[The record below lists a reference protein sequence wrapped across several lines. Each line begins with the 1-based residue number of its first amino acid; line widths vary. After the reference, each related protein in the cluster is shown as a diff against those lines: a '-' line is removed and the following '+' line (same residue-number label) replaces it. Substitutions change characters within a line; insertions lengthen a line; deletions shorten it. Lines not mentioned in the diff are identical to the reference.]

1 MLARKDNKE
10 YNVNEL
16 SKSEYLAKGYDICDD
31 KGKLIEPAKTSTVPY
46 AEHEKALARIEELEA
61 ELREV
66 QNEEEKPE
74 KKSK

>member
-1 MLARKDNKE
+1 MLARKDKKE

-46 AEHEKALARIEELEA
+46 AEHEKALARIKELEA
-61 ELREV
+61 ELGEV